1 MTRPVQ
7 AASPPQARRDEPI
20 SPRPERVRGRMERCT
35 RFPYFFRMRHALAR
49 TDPFAELF
57 TSPESVSVYK
67 SGPASLAFLAVAA
80 LARGQSAV
88 VVTPGVNELTRI
100 ASLLDLLAPAAPG
113 SLWGAAYMALPSYAP
128 GRPAPAF
135 WARRMAFLAFAAM
148 GTKPRVLLLSADNLL
163 PKWPPRRALD
173 GNVLTVAVG
182 EELPRDLIAEQ
193 AVLWGYKRTP
203 MVTNPGEFSLRG
215 DILDIFPPGYESPLR
230 LEFFGDLV
238 ETARRFDPASQRS
251 LADLTEATLVPA
263 APAVLSDTFMD
274 EAKVLWEA
282 IAGTGEL
289 HRAAKQHLETALTNR
304 DGAIWPGLY
313 YERPVELADWF
324 PKNAVWIV
332 SDPTKVKERLEE
344 VEHGWR
350 KFFETETKER
360 GFPWPTNR
368 VLWPE
373 NMARKAL
380 VSGRRVLFEDLVM
393 GRGRH
398 GPDLPEKA
406 LDRFGDLFWKPG
418 SDKRPWTTLT
428 AALAEWNGQPGQTIL
443 SFHGERSRRKFL
455 QMIEPEGLAI
465 RTGYAPNVD
474 GVFALISPLRHGM
487 ELAWRNTR
495 ILAEDILHPDGGR
508 AGGGERADKEFKGLS
523 SFDEIRPGDLVVH
536 KDYGVGSFEGLTRM
550 TVDATGG
557 DYLLL
562 HFADDDKL
570 YLPADRLGML
580 QRYKGPEGLTPPL
593 DRLGGTRWKSV
604 RERAKKA
611 IERIAADLVEMYAY
625 RQVAKGYAYGPTN
638 ELYLEFEATFG
649 FEETPDQERAI
660 AEVLADMERSEPM
673 DRLVCGDVGFGKTEV
688 ALRAAFRAVL
698 DGKQVAMLCPTT
710 VLAEQHYQNFVSRLE
725 GFPVRVE
732 MLSRFVTPKRRKV
745 VLEAVARGEVDILV
759 GTHRILSSDVTIP
772 NIGLLILDEEQRFGV
787 KHKERL
793 KAFKKNIDALTL
805 TATPIP
811 RTLQLSLS
819 GVRGLSVIETPPAER
834 KAVETALVER
844 DADFLRTVLRREL
857 DRQGQVFWVHN
868 RVQGLED
875 VARYV
880 RELVPDAK
888 VAMAHG
894 QMSETALEEAMHG
907 FWHGETDI
915 LVCTSIIESG
925 LDFPRA
931 NTLVVDNAHMFGLG
945 QLYQL
950 RGRVGRSPR
959 QAYAYFVVPN
969 LEKTPELARKRLRV
983 ILDMDYLGAGF
994 QVAMED
1000 LRLRGAGNIL
1010 GEAQSGHIARIGLDM
1025 FLEMLADEVRRLKGE
1040 PVTEHVEPELVLG
1053 VAARIPERY
1062 VPEAADRLRLYKA
1075 LSTARTETGLAE
1087 LMAEMRDRFG
1097 PPPPEVDNFRAALA
1111 LKQVLAR
1118 LGANKAEIAPSRL
1131 TVSFEAEGA
1140 TVPPERLIAFAAE
1153 RGDGVRLLPPGK
1165 LALPL
1170 DAGRPL
1176 PEAVEVWTREL
1187 AALGGEEAHV

>member
-1 MTRPVQ
+1 LSR
-7 AASPPQARRDEPI
+7 
-20 SPRPERVRGRMERCT
+20 
-35 RFPYFFRMRHALAR
+35 
-49 TDPFAELF
+49 
-57 TSPESVSVYK
+57 TSPITELLDSLDSVSVYK
-67 SGPASLAFLAVAA
+67 SGLATLAFLAVSA

-88 VVTPGVNELTRI
+88 VVAPGVNELSRLS
-100 ASLLDLLAPAAPG
+100 ALLELLAPASPG
-113 SLWGAAYMALPSYAP
+113 SLWGSSFMALPSYAP
-128 GRPAPAF
+128 GRATHAF
-135 WARRMAFLAFAAM
+135 WARRLAFLAFAAM
-148 GTKPRVLLLSADNLL
+148 GQRPRILLLTADNLL
-163 PKWPPRRALD
+163 PKWPPPRALD
-173 GNVLTVAVG
+173 GNILNIAVG

-193 AVLWGYKRTP
+193 AVLWGYKRAP
-203 MVTNPGEFSLRG
+203 MVTNPGEFAARG
-215 DILDIFPPGYESPLR
+215 DILDIFPPGYDSPLR

-238 ETARRFDPASQRS
+238 EAARRFDPATQRS
-251 LADLTEATLVPA
+251 LAELTEATLLPA
-263 APAVLSDTFMD
+263 APAVLSETFMD
-274 EAKVLWEA
+274 EARALWQS

-289 HRAAKQHLETALTNR
+289 NRAAKQHLEASLTAR
-304 DGAIWPGLY
+304 DAAIWPGLY
-313 YERPVELADWF
+313 YERPVELSAWF
-324 PKNAVWIV
+324 PEGAAWIV
-332 SDPTKVKERLEE
+332 CDPTRVKERLEE

-350 KFFETETKER
+350 KFFEAETKER
-360 GFPWPTNR
+360 GFPWPASR

-380 VSGRRVLFEDLVM
+380 VSGRRILFEDLVM

-398 GPDLPEKA
+398 GPDLPEKS
-406 LDRFGDLFWKPG
+406 LERFGDLFWKPG

-428 AALAEWNGQPGQTIL
+428 AALAEWSRQPGQTIL
-443 SFHGERSRRKFL
+443 SFHGERSRRKFIK
-455 QMIEPEGLAI
+455 MIEPEGLAI
-465 RTGYAPNVD
+465 RTSYTPGAEGIYALV
-474 GVFALISPLRHGM
+474 SSLRHGM
-487 ELAWRNTR
+487 DLPWRDTR
-495 ILAEDILHPDGGR
+495 ILPEDILHPDGGHADR
-508 AGGGERADKEFKGLS
+508 REREQKDFKGLS
-523 SFDEIRPGDLVVH
+523 SFDEIRQGDLVVH
-536 KDYGVGSFEGLTRM
+536 RDYGVCAFSGLARM

-562 HFADDDKL
+562 VFADEDKL
-570 YLPADRLGML
+570 YLPADRLGLL
-580 QRYKGPEGLTPPL
+580 QRYKGPEGITPPL
-593 DRLGGTRWKSV
+593 DRLGGSRWKSV

-660 AEVLADMERSEPM
+660 AEVLTDMERPEPM

-732 MLSRFVTPKRRKV
+732 MLSRFVSPKRRKV
-745 VLEAVARGEVDILV
+745 VLEAVSRGEVDILI
-759 GTHRILSSDVTIP
+759 GTHRILSADVSIP

-819 GVRGLSVIETPPAER
+819 GVRGLSVIETPPPER

-844 DADFLRTVLRREL
+844 DQDFLRQVLAREL

-868 RVQGLED
+868 RVQGLEE
-875 VARYV
+875 VARFV
-880 RELVPDAK
+880 RELAPGAK

-959 QAYAYFVVPN
+959 QAYAYFVVPH

-1040 PVTEHVEPELVLG
+1040 PVKEHVEPELVLG
-1053 VAARIPERY
+1053 LAARIPERY
-1062 VPEAADRLRLYKA
+1062 VPEASDRLRLYKA
-1075 LSTARTETGLAE
+1075 LSTARTEEGLGE

-1097 PPPPEVDNFRAALA
+1097 PPPVEVENFRAALA

-1118 LGANKAEIAPSRL
+1118 LGADKAEIAPSRL
-1131 TVSFEAEGA
+1131 VVSFETGGA
-1140 TVPPERLIAFAAE
+1140 SVSPERLVAFVTE
-1153 RGDGVRLLPPGK
+1153 RGDGARLLPPGR

-1170 DAGRPL
+1170 DQTAP
-1176 PEAVEVWTREL
+1176 PAVAVEAWAREL
-1187 AALGGEEAHV
+1187 AALGEEEGA

>member
-1 MTRPVQ
+1 MSRIP
-7 AASPPQARRDEPI
+7 SPLSDL
-20 SPRPERVRGRMERCT
+20 
-35 RFPYFFRMRHALAR
+35 LAG
-49 TDPFAELF
+49 TDSA
-57 TSPESVSVYK
+57 SVYK
-67 SGPASLAFLAVAA
+67 SGPATLAFLAAEA

-88 VVTPGVNELTRI
+88 VVAPGIHELSRI
-100 ASLLDLLAPAAPG
+100 AALLELLAPPSPGTLWAAPY
-113 SLWGAAYMALPSYAP
+113 ATLPSYAP
-128 GRPAPAF
+128 GRPSGAF

-148 GTKPRVLLLSADNLL
+148 GRGPRVLLVTADNLL
-163 PKWPPRRALD
+163 PKWPPLRALE
-173 GNVLTVAVG
+173 GNILNVAAG

-193 AVLWGYKRTP
+193 VVLWGYKRSP
-203 MVTNPGEFSLRG
+203 MVTNPGEFALRG
-215 DILDIFPPGYESPLR
+215 DILDIFPPGYDSPLR
-230 LEFFGDLV
+230 LEFFGDTV
-238 ETARRFDPASQRS
+238 EAMRRFDAGTQRS
-251 LADLTEATLVPA
+251 LAELTEAALLPA

-274 EAKVLWEA
+274 EARTLWES

-289 HRAAKQHLETALTNR
+289 HRAAKQHLETCLEAR
-304 DGAIWPGLY
+304 DGGIWPGLF
-313 YERPVELADWF
+313 YEKPVELSAWF
-324 PKNAVWIV
+324 PEDAAYIV

-344 VEHGWR
+344 TEHAWR
-350 KFFETETKER
+350 RFFEAETKER
-360 GFPWPTNR
+360 GHPWPTSR

-373 NMARKAL
+373 NMARKSL
-380 VSGRRVLFEDLVM
+380 VAGRRILFEDLVM

-406 LDRFGDLFWKPG
+406 VERFGDIFWKPG
-418 SDKRPWTTLT
+418 SDKRPWTTLV
-428 AALAEWNGQPGQTIL
+428 AALKDWNGQGQTIL
-443 SFHGERSRRKFL
+443 SFHGERSRKKFL
-455 QMIEPEGLAI
+455 QMIEPEGLVF
-465 RTGYAPNVD
+465 RTSYCPGET
-474 GVFALISPLRHGM
+474 GLFALLSSLRHGM
-487 ELAWRNTR
+487 ELSWRDTR
-495 ILAEDILHPDGGR
+495 ILAEDILHPESSK
-508 AGGGERADKEFKGLS
+508 AGGERGRDKDFKGLA
-523 SFDEIRPGDLVVH
+523 SFDDIRPGDLVVH
-536 KDYGVGSFEGLTRM
+536 RDYGVATFEGLTRM

-562 HFADDDKL
+562 VFADEDKL
-570 YLPADRLGML
+570 YLPADRLGLM
-580 QRYKGPEGLTPPL
+580 QRYKGPEGISPPL
-593 DRLGGTRWKSV
+593 DRLGGARWKSI

-660 AEVLADMERSEPM
+660 AEVLADMERPEPM

-710 VLAEQHYQNFVSRLE
+710 VLAEQHYQNFAARLE

-732 MLSRFVTPKRRKV
+732 MLSRFVSPKRRKV
-745 VLEAVARGEVDILV
+745 VLESVARGQVDILI
-759 GTHRILSSDVTIP
+759 GTHRILSSDVAIP

-819 GVRGLSVIETPPAER
+819 GVRGLSVIETPPVDR
-834 KAVETALVER
+834 KTVDTALIER
-844 DADFLRTVLRREL
+844 DEGLLREVIKREL
-857 DRQGQVFWVHN
+857 ERQGQVFWVHN

-875 VARYV
+875 VTAYV
-880 RELVPDAK
+880 KTLAPGAK

-931 NTLVVDNAHMFGLG
+931 NTLIVDNAHMFGLG

-959 QAYAYFVVPN
+959 QAFAYFVVPSI
-969 LEKTPELARKRLRV
+969 EKVPELARKRLRV

-1025 FLEMLADEVRRLKGE
+1025 FLEMLSEEVRRLKGE
-1040 PVTEHVEPELVLG
+1040 PIKERTEPELTLG
-1053 VAARIPERY
+1053 LAARIPERY
-1062 VPEAADRLRLYKA
+1062 VPEASDRLRLYKA
-1075 LSTARTETGLAE
+1075 LSTARTEQGLAE
-1087 LMAEMRDRFG
+1087 LAAEIRDRFG
-1097 PPPPEVDNFRAALA
+1097 PPPPEVDNFLA
-1111 LKQVLAR
+1111 VLGLKQVLAR
-1118 LGANKAEIAPSRL
+1118 LGVVKAEITPAKL
-1131 TVSFEAEGA
+1131 TVSFEGDGVAVA
-1140 TVPPERLIAFAAE
+1140 TERLVAFVGE
-1153 RGDGVRLLPPGK
+1153 RDGVRLLPPGK
-1165 LALPL
+1165 IVMPMDQGL
-1170 DAGRPL
+1170 PL
-1176 PEAVEVWTREL
+1176 PEALAAWAREL
-1187 AALGGEEAHV
+1187 AGLGDEEAA

>member
-1 MTRPVQ
+1 M
-7 AASPPQARRDEPI
+7 S
-20 SPRPERVRGRMERCT
+20 
-35 RFPYFFRMRHALAR
+35 R
-49 TDPFAELF
+49 TNPLVTLLDA
-57 TSPESVSVYK
+57 PESISVYK
-67 SGPASLAFLAVAA
+67 SGPATLAFLAAEA
-80 LARGQSAV
+80 LGRGQSV
-88 VVTPGVNELTRI
+88 VVVAPGQNELSRI
-100 ASLLDLLAPAAPG
+100 ASLLELVAPPAKG
-113 SLWGAAYMALPSYAP
+113 SLWEATVMTLPSYAP
-128 GRPAPAF
+128 GLPSGAF
-135 WARRMAFLAFAAM
+135 WARRMAFLAHAAL
-148 GTKPRVLLLSADNLL
+148 GTGPRVLLFSADNLL
-163 PKWPPRRALD
+163 PKWPSRRALE
-173 GNVLTVAVG
+173 GNVLTLAVG
-182 EELPRDLIAEQ
+182 EELPRDLVAEQ
-193 AVLWGYKRTP
+193 AVLWGYKRAP

-215 DILDIFPPGYESPLR
+215 DILDIFPPGYDSPLR
-230 LEFFGDLV
+230 LEFFGDTV
-238 ETARRFDPASQRS
+238 EAARRFDAGSQRS
-251 LADLTEATLVPA
+251 LAELSEAVLVPA
-263 APAVLSDTFMD
+263 APAVLSDTFKD
-274 EAKVLWEA
+274 EAAALWDT

-289 HRAAKQHLETALTNR
+289 HRAAKARLEAAVEAA
-304 DGAIWPGLY
+304 DGCIWPGLFY
-313 YERPVELADWF
+313 DKPAALADWF
-324 PKNAVWIV
+324 PDDAAWVV
-332 SDPTKVKERLEE
+332 CDATRVKERLEE
-344 VEHGWR
+344 TEHAWR
-350 KFFETETKER
+350 RFFETQTREQ
-360 GFPWPTNR
+360 GFPWPSAR

-380 VSGRRVLFEDLVM
+380 VSGRRILFEDLVM

-398 GPDLPEKA
+398 GPDLAEKPLEHFA
-406 LDRFGDLFWKPG
+406 DLFWKPG

-428 AALAEWNGQPGQTIL
+428 AALKEWNGHGQTVL
-443 SFHGERSRRKFL
+443 SFHGERSRKKFL
-455 QMIEPEGLAI
+455 QMIEPEGLPF
-465 RTGYAPNVD
+465 RTSYLPGET
-474 GVFALISPLRHGM
+474 GLFALISGLRHGM
-487 ELAWRNTR
+487 ELSWRDTR
-495 ILAEDILHPDGGR
+495 VLPEDILHPESAAAGDGR
-508 AGGGERADKEFKGLS
+508 DRKKDFKGLT
-523 SFDEIRPGDLVVH
+523 SFDDIRPGDLVVH
-536 KDYGVGSFEGLTRM
+536 RDYGVASFEGLTRM

-562 HFADDDKL
+562 VFADEDKL
-570 YLPADRLGML
+570 YLPADRLGLL
-580 QRYKGPEGLTPPL
+580 QRYKGPEGVSPPL
-593 DRLGGTRWKSV
+593 DRLGGARWKSV

-649 FEETPDQERAI
+649 FEETPDQEKAI
-660 AEVLADMERSEPM
+660 GEVLADMERPEPM

-710 VLAEQHYQNFVSRLE
+710 VLAEQHYQNFSARLE

-732 MLSRFVTPKRRKV
+732 MLSRFVAPKRRKV
-745 VLEAVARGEVDILV
+745 VLEAVARGEVDILI
-759 GTHRILSSDVTIP
+759 GTHRILSADVSIP

-834 KAVETALVER
+834 KTVETALVER
-844 DADFLRTVLRREL
+844 DDAFLREVLRREL
-857 DRQGQVFWVHN
+857 DRQGQVFWVNN

-875 VARYV
+875 VAAYV
-880 RELVPDAK
+880 RSLAPGAK

-894 QMSETALEEAMHG
+894 QMSESTLEEAMHG

-931 NTLVVDNAHMFGLG
+931 NTLIVDNAHMFGLG

-959 QAYAYFVVPN
+959 QAYAYFVVPS
-969 LEKTPELARKRLRV
+969 LEKVPDLARKRLRV

-1025 FLEMLADEVRRLKGE
+1025 FLEMLAEEVGRLKGE
-1040 PVTEHVEPELVLG
+1040 PIRERTEPELTLG

-1062 VPEAADRLRLYKA
+1062 VPEASDRLRLYKA
-1075 LSTARTETGLAE
+1075 LSTARTEETLAE
-1087 LMAEMRDRFG
+1087 LVAEMRDRFG
-1097 PPPPEVDNFRAALA
+1097 PTPPEVENFRAVLS
-1111 LKQVLAR
+1111 LKQVLSR
-1118 LGANKAEIAPSRL
+1118 LGAHKAEIAPSRL
-1131 TVSFEAEGA
+1131 VVSFEAEEA
-1140 TVPPERLIAFAAE
+1140 AVPPERLVEFAAT
-1153 RGDGVRLLPPGK
+1153 RGDGVRLLPPGR

-1170 DAGRPL
+1170 DTAVAL
-1176 PEAVEVWTREL
+1176 PEALAVWTGEL
-1187 AALGGEEAHV
+1187 AALGGEESPS

>member
-1 MTRPVQ
+1 MSRTASPLSELL
-7 AASPPQARRDEPI
+7 AASDSA
-20 SPRPERVRGRMERCT
+20 
-35 RFPYFFRMRHALAR
+35 
-49 TDPFAELF
+49 
-57 TSPESVSVYK
+57 SVYK
-67 SGPASLAFLAVAA
+67 SGPATLAYLAAQA

-88 VVTPGVNELTRI
+88 VVAPGVHELSRI
-100 ASLLDLLAPAAPG
+100 AALLDMLAPPSPG
-113 SLWGAAYMALPSYAP
+113 TLWGASYAMLPSYAP
-128 GRPAPAF
+128 GRPSGAF

-148 GTKPRVLLLSADNLL
+148 GKGPRVLLVTADNLL
-163 PKWPPRRALD
+163 PKWPPPRALE
-173 GNVLTVAVG
+173 GNILNVAVG

-193 AVLWGYKRTP
+193 AVLWGYKRSP
-203 MVTNPGEFSLRG
+203 MVANPGEFALRG

-230 LEFFGDLV
+230 LEFFGDVLEAV
-238 ETARRFDPASQRS
+238 RRFDAGTQRS
-251 LADLTEATLVPA
+251 LAELAEASLIPA
-263 APAVLSDTFMD
+263 APAVLSETFMD
-274 EAKVLWEA
+274 EARTLWET

-289 HRAAKQHLETALTNR
+289 HRAAKQRLENALQVR
-304 DGAIWPGLY
+304 DGGIWPGLF
-313 YERPVELADWF
+313 YEKPVELSAWF
-324 PKNAVWIV
+324 PEGAAYLVC
-332 SDPTKVKERLEE
+332 DPTKVKERLEE
-344 VEHGWR
+344 AEHAWR
-350 KFFETETKER
+350 RFFEAETKEL
-360 GFPWPTNR
+360 GHPWPNSR
-368 VLWPE
+368 ILWPE
-373 NMARKAL
+373 NMARKSL
-380 VSGRRVLFEDLVM
+380 VAGRRILFEDLVM

-406 LDRFGDLFWKPG
+406 LERFGDLFWKPG
-418 SDKRPWTTLT
+418 SDKRPWTTLV
-428 AALAEWNGQPGQTIL
+428 AALKEWNGHGQTIL
-443 SFHGERSRRKFL
+443 SFHGERSRKKFL
-455 QMIEPEGLAI
+455 QMIEPEGLVF
-465 RTGYAPNVD
+465 RTGYSPD
-474 GVFALISPLRHGM
+474 ETGLFALLSPLRHGM
-487 ELAWRNTR
+487 ELAWRDTR
-495 ILAEDILHPDGGR
+495 ILAEDILHPESAKGGS
-508 AGGGERADKEFKGLS
+508 ERADKDFKGLA
-523 SFDEIRPGDLVVH
+523 SFDDIRPGDLVVH
-536 KDYGVGSFEGLTRM
+536 RDYGVATFEGLTRM

-562 HFADDDKL
+562 VFADEDKL
-570 YLPADRLGML
+570 YLPADRLGLL
-580 QRYKGPEGLTPPL
+580 QRYKGPEGISPPL
-593 DRLGGTRWKSV
+593 DRLGGARWKSV

-611 IERIAADLVEMYAY
+611 VERIAADLVEMYAY

-660 AEVLADMERSEPM
+660 GEVLADMERPEPM

-710 VLAEQHYQNFVSRLE
+710 VLAEQHYQNFAARLE

-732 MLSRFVTPKRRKV
+732 MLSRFVSPKRRKV
-745 VLEAVARGEVDILV
+745 VLEAVSRGEVDILV
-759 GTHRILSSDVTIP
+759 GTHRILSSDVAIP

-819 GVRGLSVIETPPAER
+819 GVRGLSVIETPPPDR
-834 KAVETALVER
+834 KTVETALVER
-844 DADFLRTVLRREL
+844 DEGFLREVLRREL
-857 DRQGQVFWVHN
+857 ERQGQVFWVHN

-875 VARYV
+875 VAAYV
-880 RELVPDAK
+880 KTLAPGAK

-959 QAYAYFVVPN
+959 QAYAYFVVPSI
-969 LEKTPELARKRLRV
+969 EKVPELARKRLRV

-1025 FLEMLADEVRRLKGE
+1025 FLEMLAEEVRRLKGE
-1040 PVTEHVEPELVLG
+1040 PIKERIETELTLG
-1053 VAARIPERY
+1053 IAARIPERY
-1062 VPEAADRLRLYKA
+1062 VPEASDRLRLYKA
-1075 LSTARTETGLAE
+1075 LSTAKTEERLAE
-1087 LMAEMRDRFG
+1087 IAAEMRDRFG
-1097 PPPPEVDNFRAALA
+1097 PPPAEVDNFRAVLA
-1111 LKQVLAR
+1111 FKQVLGR
-1118 LGANKAEIAPSRL
+1118 LGATKAEIAPTRL
-1131 TVSFEAEGA
+1131 TVAFEAEGA
-1140 TVPPERLIAFAAE
+1140 SVSTERLVAFVAAHPA
-1153 RGDGVRLLPPGK
+1153 VRLLPPGK
-1165 LALPL
+1165 IVLPL
-1170 DAGRPL
+1170 DAALPL
-1176 PEAVEVWTREL
+1176 PEAIAVWSGEL
-1187 AALGGEEAHV
+1187 AGLGEGEGA

>member
-1 MTRPVQ
+1 M
-7 AASPPQARRDEPI
+7 S
-20 SPRPERVRGRMERCT
+20 
-35 RFPYFFRMRHALAR
+35 R
-49 TDPFAELF
+49 TPDLPELF
-57 TSPESVSVYK
+57 DGSESTSVYK
-67 SGPASLAFLAVAA
+67 SGPATLAFLAAEA
-80 LARGQSAV
+80 LSRGQSAV
-88 VVTPGVNELTRI
+88 VVTPGIHELTKI
-100 ASLLDLLAPAAPG
+100 ASLLDLVAKAPG
-113 SLWGAAYMALPSYAP
+113 RQLWGASYMTLPSYAP
-128 GRPAPAF
+128 GLPSGAF

-148 GTKPRVLLLSADNLL
+148 GTGPRILLFSADNLL
-163 PKWPPRRALD
+163 PKWPPKRALD

-193 AVLWGYKRTP
+193 AVLWGYKRMP
-203 MVTNPGEFSLRG
+203 MVTSPGEFTLRG
-215 DILDIFPPGYESPLR
+215 DILDIFPPGYETPVR
-230 LEFFGDLV
+230 LEFFGDTV
-238 ETARRFDPASQRS
+238 ETARRFDAGSQRS
-251 LADLTEATLVPA
+251 LAELAEVVLLPAT
-263 APAVLSDTFMD
+263 PAVLSETFKQ
-274 EAKVLWEA
+274 EAAALWET

-289 HRAAKQHLETALTNR
+289 HRAAKARLEAAVTAG
-304 DGAIWPGLY
+304 DGGMFPGLF
-313 YERPVELADWF
+313 YERPVELAAWF
-324 PKNAVWIV
+324 PDDAVWIV
-332 SDPTKVKERLEE
+332 DDPTRVKERLEE
-344 VEHGWR
+344 TEHAWR
-350 KFFETETKER
+350 RFFESQTKEQ
-360 GFPWPTNR
+360 GYPWPASR

-380 VSGRRVLFEDLVM
+380 VSGRRILFEDLVM

-398 GPDLPEKA
+398 GPDMPEKA
-406 LDRFGDLFWKPG
+406 LERFGDLFWKPG

-428 AALAEWNGQPGQTIL
+428 AALKEWSGHGQTIL
-443 SFHGERSRRKFL
+443 SFHGERSRKKFL
-455 QMIEPEGLAI
+455 QMIEPEGLVF
-465 RTGYAPNVD
+465 RTGYSPVET
-474 GVFALISPLRHGM
+474 GLFALISDLRHGM
-487 ELAWRNTR
+487 ELSWRDTR
-495 ILAEDILHPDGGR
+495 VLPEDILHPEA
-508 AGGGERADKEFKGLS
+508 AGAGAKRERDKDFKGLA
-523 SFDEIRPGDLVVH
+523 SFDDIRPGDLVVH
-536 KDYGVGSFEGLTRM
+536 RDYGVASFEGLTRM

-562 HFADDDKL
+562 VFADEDKL
-570 YLPADRLGML
+570 YLPADRLGLL
-580 QRYKGPEGLTPPL
+580 QRYKGPEGATPPL
-593 DRLGGTRWKSV
+593 DRLGGARWKSV

-649 FEETPDQERAI
+649 FEETPDQEKAI
-660 AEVLADMERSEPM
+660 AEVLADMERPAPM

-710 VLAEQHYQNFVSRLE
+710 VLAEQHYQNFMARLE

-732 MLSRFVTPKRRKV
+732 MLSRFVSPKRRKV

-834 KAVETALVER
+834 KSVETALVER
-844 DADFLRTVLRREL
+844 DADFLREVLRREL
-857 DRQGQVFWVHN
+857 ERQGQVFWVHN
-868 RVQGLED
+868 RVQGLEE
-875 VARYV
+875 VAAYV
-880 RELVPDAK
+880 RTLAPEAR

-894 QMSETALEEAMHG
+894 QMSESALEQAMHG

-959 QAYAYFVVPN
+959 QAYAYFVVPS
-969 LEKTPELARKRLRV
+969 LDKVPELAKKRLRV

-1025 FLEMLADEVRRLKGE
+1025 FLEMLAEEVGRIKGE
-1040 PVTEHVEPELVLG
+1040 PVREHIETELTLG
-1053 VAARIPERY
+1053 VAAHIPERY
-1062 VPEAADRLRLYKA
+1062 VPEASDRLRLYKA
-1075 LSTARTETGLAE
+1075 LSTARTEQGLAE

-1097 PPPPEVDNFRAALA
+1097 PPPAEVENFRAVLA
-1111 LKQVLAR
+1111 LKQVLSR
-1118 LGANKAEIAPSRL
+1118 LGASKAEIAPAKL
-1131 TVSFEAEGA
+1131 VVSFEAEGA
-1140 TVPPERLIAFAAE
+1140 AVAPERLVAFAAT
-1153 RGDGVRLLPPGK
+1153 RGDGVRLLPPGR
-1165 LALPL
+1165 LSLPL
-1170 DAGRPL
+1170 DAAKAL
-1176 PEAVEVWTREL
+1176 PEAIAAWAAEL
-1187 AALGGEEAHV
+1187 AALGGETVAA

>member
-1 MTRPVQ
+1 LSRTASPLAELL
-7 AASPPQARRDEPI
+7 AASDSA
-20 SPRPERVRGRMERCT
+20 
-35 RFPYFFRMRHALAR
+35 
-49 TDPFAELF
+49 
-57 TSPESVSVYK
+57 SVYK
-67 SGPASLAFLAVAA
+67 SGPATLAYLAAQA

-88 VVTPGVNELTRI
+88 VVAPGVHELSRI
-100 ASLLDLLAPAAPG
+100 AALLDMLAPPSPG
-113 SLWGAAYMALPSYAP
+113 TLWGASYAMLPSYAP
-128 GRPAPAF
+128 GRPSGAF

-148 GTKPRVLLLSADNLL
+148 GKGPRVLLVTADNLL
-163 PKWPPRRALD
+163 PKWPPPRALE
-173 GNVLTVAVG
+173 GNILNVAVG

-193 AVLWGYKRTP
+193 AVLWGYKRSP
-203 MVTNPGEFSLRG
+203 MVANPGEFALRG

-230 LEFFGDLV
+230 LEFFGDVLEAV
-238 ETARRFDPASQRS
+238 RRFDAGTQRS
-251 LADLTEATLVPA
+251 LAELAEASLIPA
-263 APAVLSDTFMD
+263 APAVLSETFMD
-274 EAKVLWEA
+274 EARTLWET

-289 HRAAKQHLETALTNR
+289 HRAAKQRLENALQVR
-304 DGAIWPGLY
+304 DGGIWPGLF
-313 YERPVELADWF
+313 YEKPVELSAWF
-324 PKNAVWIV
+324 PQGAAYLVC
-332 SDPTKVKERLEE
+332 DPTKVKERLEE
-344 VEHGWR
+344 AEHAWR
-350 KFFETETKER
+350 RFFEAETKEL
-360 GFPWPTNR
+360 GHPWPNAR

-373 NMARKAL
+373 NMARKSL
-380 VSGRRVLFEDLVM
+380 VAGRRILFEDLVM

-406 LDRFGDLFWKPG
+406 LERFGDLFWKPG
-418 SDKRPWTTLT
+418 SDKRPWTTLV
-428 AALAEWNGQPGQTIL
+428 AALKEWNGHGQTIL
-443 SFHGERSRRKFL
+443 SFHGERSRKKFL
-455 QMIEPEGLAI
+455 QMIEPEGLVF
-465 RTGYAPNVD
+465 RTGYSPD
-474 GVFALISPLRHGM
+474 ETGLFALLSPLRHGM
-487 ELAWRNTR
+487 ELAWRDTR
-495 ILAEDILHPDGGR
+495 ILAEDILHPESAKGGS
-508 AGGGERADKEFKGLS
+508 ERADKDFKGLA
-523 SFDEIRPGDLVVH
+523 SFDDIRPGDLVVH
-536 KDYGVGSFEGLTRM
+536 RDYGVATFEGLTRM

-562 HFADDDKL
+562 VFADEDKL
-570 YLPADRLGML
+570 YLPADRLGLL
-580 QRYKGPEGLTPPL
+580 QRYKGPEGISPPL
-593 DRLGGTRWKSV
+593 DRLGGARWKSV

-611 IERIAADLVEMYAY
+611 VERIAADLVEMYAY

-660 AEVLADMERSEPM
+660 GEVLADMERPEPM

-710 VLAEQHYQNFVSRLE
+710 VLAEQHYQNFAARLE

-732 MLSRFVTPKRRKV
+732 MLSRFVSPKRRKV
-745 VLEAVARGEVDILV
+745 VLEAVSRGEVDILV
-759 GTHRILSSDVTIP
+759 GTHRILSSDVAIP

-819 GVRGLSVIETPPAER
+819 GVRGLSVIETPPPDR
-834 KAVETALVER
+834 KTVETALVER
-844 DADFLRTVLRREL
+844 DEGFLREVLRREL
-857 DRQGQVFWVHN
+857 ERQGQVFWVHN

-875 VARYV
+875 VAAYV
-880 RELVPDAK
+880 KTLAPGAK

-931 NTLVVDNAHMFGLG
+931 NTLIVDNAHMFGLG

-959 QAYAYFVVPN
+959 QAYAYFVVPSI
-969 LEKTPELARKRLRV
+969 EKVPELARKRLRV

-1025 FLEMLADEVRRLKGE
+1025 FLEMLAEEVRRLKGE
-1040 PVTEHVEPELVLG
+1040 PIKERIETELTLG
-1053 VAARIPERY
+1053 IAARIPERY
-1062 VPEAADRLRLYKA
+1062 VPEASDRLRLYKA
-1075 LSTARTETGLAE
+1075 LSTAKTEERLAE
-1087 LMAEMRDRFG
+1087 IAAEMRDRFG
-1097 PPPPEVDNFRAALA
+1097 PPPAEVDNFRAVLA
-1111 LKQVLAR
+1111 FKQVLGR
-1118 LGANKAEIAPSRL
+1118 LGATKAEIAPTRL
-1131 TVSFEAEGA
+1131 TVAFEAEGA
-1140 TVPPERLIAFAAE
+1140 SVSTERLVAFVAAHPA
-1153 RGDGVRLLPPGK
+1153 VRLLPPGK
-1165 LALPL
+1165 IVLPL
-1170 DAGRPL
+1170 DAALPL
-1176 PEAVEVWTREL
+1176 PEAIAVWAGEL
-1187 AALGGEEAHV
+1187 AGLGEGEGA

>member
-1 MTRPVQ
+1 MSRTASPLAELL
-7 AASPPQARRDEPI
+7 AASDSA
-20 SPRPERVRGRMERCT
+20 
-35 RFPYFFRMRHALAR
+35 
-49 TDPFAELF
+49 
-57 TSPESVSVYK
+57 SVYK
-67 SGPASLAFLAVAA
+67 SGPATLAYLAAQA

-88 VVTPGVNELTRI
+88 VVAPGVHELSRI
-100 ASLLDLLAPAAPG
+100 AALLDMLAPPSPG
-113 SLWGAAYMALPSYAP
+113 TLWGASYAMLPSYAP
-128 GRPAPAF
+128 GRPSGAF

-148 GTKPRVLLLSADNLL
+148 GKGPRVLLVTADNLL
-163 PKWPPRRALD
+163 PKWPPPRALE
-173 GNVLTVAVG
+173 GNILNVAVG

-193 AVLWGYKRTP
+193 AVLWGYKRSP
-203 MVTNPGEFSLRG
+203 MVANPGEFALRG

-230 LEFFGDLV
+230 LEFFGDVLEAV
-238 ETARRFDPASQRS
+238 RRFDAGTQRS
-251 LADLTEATLVPA
+251 LAELAEASLIPA
-263 APAVLSDTFMD
+263 APAVLSETFMD
-274 EAKVLWEA
+274 EARTLWET

-289 HRAAKQHLETALTNR
+289 HRAAKQRLENALQVR
-304 DGAIWPGLY
+304 DGGIWPGLF
-313 YERPVELADWF
+313 YEKPVELSAWF
-324 PKNAVWIV
+324 PEGAAYLVC
-332 SDPTKVKERLEE
+332 DPTKVKERLEE
-344 VEHGWR
+344 AEHAWR
-350 KFFETETKER
+350 RFFEAETKEL
-360 GFPWPTNR
+360 GHPWPNSR
-368 VLWPE
+368 ILWPE
-373 NMARKAL
+373 NMARKSL
-380 VSGRRVLFEDLVM
+380 VAGRRILFEDLVM

-406 LDRFGDLFWKPG
+406 LERFGDLFWKPG
-418 SDKRPWTTLT
+418 SDKRPWTTLV
-428 AALAEWNGQPGQTIL
+428 AALKEWNGHGQTIL
-443 SFHGERSRRKFL
+443 SFHGERSRKKFL
-455 QMIEPEGLAI
+455 QMIEPEGLVF
-465 RTGYAPNVD
+465 RTGYSPEET
-474 GVFALISPLRHGM
+474 GLFALLSPLRHGM
-487 ELAWRNTR
+487 ELAWRDTR
-495 ILAEDILHPDGGR
+495 ILAEDILHPESAKGGS
-508 AGGGERADKEFKGLS
+508 ERADKDFKGLA
-523 SFDEIRPGDLVVH
+523 SFDDIRPGDLVVH
-536 KDYGVGSFEGLTRM
+536 RDYGVATFEGLTRM

-562 HFADDDKL
+562 VFADEDKL
-570 YLPADRLGML
+570 YLPADRLGLL
-580 QRYKGPEGLTPPL
+580 QRYKGPEGISPPL
-593 DRLGGTRWKSV
+593 DRLGGARWKSV

-611 IERIAADLVEMYAY
+611 VERIAADLVEMYAY

-660 AEVLADMERSEPM
+660 GEVLADMERPEPM

-710 VLAEQHYQNFVSRLE
+710 VLAEQHYQNFAARLE

-732 MLSRFVTPKRRKV
+732 MLSRFVSPKRRKV
-745 VLEAVARGEVDILV
+745 VLEAVSRGEVDILV
-759 GTHRILSSDVTIP
+759 GTHRILSSDVAIP

-819 GVRGLSVIETPPAER
+819 GVRGLSVIETPPPDR
-834 KAVETALVER
+834 KTVETALVER
-844 DADFLRTVLRREL
+844 DEGFLREVLRREL
-857 DRQGQVFWVHN
+857 ERQGQVFWVHN

-875 VARYV
+875 VAAYV
-880 RELVPDAK
+880 KTLAPGAK

-931 NTLVVDNAHMFGLG
+931 NTLIVDNAHMFGLG

-959 QAYAYFVVPN
+959 QAYAYFVVPSI
-969 LEKTPELARKRLRV
+969 EKVPELARKRLRV

-1025 FLEMLADEVRRLKGE
+1025 FLEMLAEEVRRLKGE
-1040 PVTEHVEPELVLG
+1040 PIKERIETELTLG
-1053 VAARIPERY
+1053 IAARIPERY
-1062 VPEAADRLRLYKA
+1062 VPEASDRLRLYKA
-1075 LSTARTETGLAE
+1075 LSTAKTEERLAE
-1087 LMAEMRDRFG
+1087 IAAEMRDRFG
-1097 PPPPEVDNFRAALA
+1097 PPPAEVDNFRAVLA
-1111 LKQVLAR
+1111 FKQVLGR
-1118 LGANKAEIAPSRL
+1118 LGATKAEIAPTRL
-1131 TVSFEAEGA
+1131 TVAFEAEGA
-1140 TVPPERLIAFAAE
+1140 SVSTERLVAFVAAHPA
-1153 RGDGVRLLPPGK
+1153 VRLLPPGK
-1165 LALPL
+1165 IVLPL
-1170 DAGRPL
+1170 DAALPL
-1176 PEAVEVWTREL
+1176 PEAIAVWAGEL
-1187 AALGGEEAHV
+1187 AGLGEGEGA

>member
-1 MTRPVQ
+1 LSRTASPLAELL
-7 AASPPQARRDEPI
+7 AASDSA
-20 SPRPERVRGRMERCT
+20 
-35 RFPYFFRMRHALAR
+35 
-49 TDPFAELF
+49 
-57 TSPESVSVYK
+57 SVYK
-67 SGPASLAFLAVAA
+67 SGPATLAYLAAQA

-88 VVTPGVNELTRI
+88 VVAPGVHELSRI
-100 ASLLDLLAPAAPG
+100 AALLDMLAPPSPG
-113 SLWGAAYMALPSYAP
+113 TLWGASYAMLPSYAP
-128 GRPAPAF
+128 GRPSGAF

-148 GTKPRVLLLSADNLL
+148 GKGPRVLLVTADNLL
-163 PKWPPRRALD
+163 PKWPPPRALE
-173 GNVLTVAVG
+173 GNILNVAVG

-193 AVLWGYKRTP
+193 AVLWGYKRSP
-203 MVTNPGEFSLRG
+203 MVANPGEFALRG

-230 LEFFGDLV
+230 LEFFGDVLEAV
-238 ETARRFDPASQRS
+238 RRFDAGTQRS
-251 LADLTEATLVPA
+251 LAELAEASLVPA
-263 APAVLSDTFMD
+263 APAVLSETFMD
-274 EAKVLWEA
+274 EARTLWET

-289 HRAAKQHLETALTNR
+289 HRAAKQRLENALQVR
-304 DGAIWPGLY
+304 EGGIWPGLF
-313 YERPVELADWF
+313 YEKPVELSAWF
-324 PKNAVWIV
+324 PQGAAYLVC
-332 SDPTKVKERLEE
+332 DPTKVKERLEE
-344 VEHGWR
+344 AEHAWR
-350 KFFETETKER
+350 RFFEAETKEL
-360 GFPWPTNR
+360 GHPWPNSR
-368 VLWPE
+368 ILWPE
-373 NMARKAL
+373 NMARKSL
-380 VSGRRVLFEDLVM
+380 VAGRRILFEDLVM

-406 LDRFGDLFWKPG
+406 LERFGDLFWKPG
-418 SDKRPWTTLT
+418 SDKRPWTTLV
-428 AALAEWNGQPGQTIL
+428 AALKEWNGHGQTIL
-443 SFHGERSRRKFL
+443 SFHGERSRKKFL
-455 QMIEPEGLAI
+455 QMIEPEGLVF
-465 RTGYAPNVD
+465 RTGYNPD
-474 GVFALISPLRHGM
+474 ETGLFALLSPLRHGM
-487 ELAWRNTR
+487 ELAWRDTR
-495 ILAEDILHPDGGR
+495 ILAEDILHPESAKGGS
-508 AGGGERADKEFKGLS
+508 ERADKDFKGLA
-523 SFDEIRPGDLVVH
+523 SFDDIRPGDLVVH
-536 KDYGVGSFEGLTRM
+536 RDYGVATFEGLTRM

-562 HFADDDKL
+562 VFADEDKL
-570 YLPADRLGML
+570 YLPADRLGLL
-580 QRYKGPEGLTPPL
+580 QRYKGPEGLSPPL
-593 DRLGGTRWKSV
+593 DRLGGARWKSV

-611 IERIAADLVEMYAY
+611 VERIAADLVEMYAY

-660 AEVLADMERSEPM
+660 GEVLADMERPEPM

-710 VLAEQHYQNFVSRLE
+710 VLAEQHYQNFAARLE

-732 MLSRFVTPKRRKV
+732 MLSRFVSPKRRKV
-745 VLEAVARGEVDILV
+745 VLEAVSRGEVDILV
-759 GTHRILSSDVTIP
+759 GTHRILSSDVAIP

-819 GVRGLSVIETPPAER
+819 GVRGLSVIETPPPDR
-834 KAVETALVER
+834 KTVETALVER
-844 DADFLRTVLRREL
+844 DEGFLREVLRREL
-857 DRQGQVFWVHN
+857 ERQGQVFWVHN

-875 VARYV
+875 VTAYV
-880 RELVPDAK
+880 KTLAPGAK

-931 NTLVVDNAHMFGLG
+931 NTLIVDNAHMFGLG

-959 QAYAYFVVPN
+959 QAYAYFVVPSI
-969 LEKTPELARKRLRV
+969 EKVPELARKRLRV

-1025 FLEMLADEVRRLKGE
+1025 FLEMLAEEVRRLKGE
-1040 PVTEHVEPELVLG
+1040 PVKERIETELTLG
-1053 VAARIPERY
+1053 IAARIPERY
-1062 VPEAADRLRLYKA
+1062 VPEASDRLRLYKA
-1075 LSTARTETGLAE
+1075 LSTAKTEDRLAE
-1087 LMAEMRDRFG
+1087 IAAEMRDRFG
-1097 PPPPEVDNFRAALA
+1097 PPPAEVDNFRAVLA
-1111 LKQVLAR
+1111 FKQVLGR
-1118 LGANKAEIAPSRL
+1118 LGATKAEIASTRL
-1131 TVSFEAEGA
+1131 TVAFEAEGA
-1140 TVPPERLIAFAAE
+1140 SVSTERLVAFVAAHPV
-1153 RGDGVRLLPPGK
+1153 VRLLPPGK
-1165 LALPL
+1165 IVLPL
-1170 DAGRPL
+1170 DAALPL
-1176 PEAVEVWTREL
+1176 PEAIAAWAGEL
-1187 AALGGEEAHV
+1187 AGLNEGEGA

>member
-1 MTRPVQ
+1 MLFRIPGRRHIRGGGHPV
-7 AASPPQARRDEPI
+7 
-20 SPRPERVRGRMERCT
+20 
-35 RFPYFFRMRHALAR
+35 FFSKRHALSR
-49 TDPFAELF
+49 TPSLSDLLA
-57 TSPESVSVYK
+57 SPDSASVYK
-67 SGPASLAFLAVAA
+67 SGPATLAFLAAEA
-80 LARGQSAV
+80 LGRGQSAV
-88 VVTPGVNELTRI
+88 VVTPGHTELAKI
-100 ASLLDLLAPAAPG
+100 ASLLDLVAPASPG
-113 SLWGAAYMALPSYAP
+113 SLWAAPYMALPSYAP
-128 GRPAPAF
+128 GRPSGAF
-135 WARRMAFLAFAAM
+135 WARRMAFLAYAAM
-148 GTKPRVLLLSADNLL
+148 GSGPRILLFTADNLL
-163 PKWPPRRALD
+163 PKWPPPRALE
-173 GNVLTVAVG
+173 GNILTVAVG

-203 MVTNPGEFSLRG
+203 MVTGPGEFSLRG
-215 DILDIFPPGYESPLR
+215 DILDIFPPGYENPLR
-230 LEFFGDLV
+230 LEFFGDTV
-238 ETARRFDPASQRS
+238 EAVRRFDAGSQRS
-251 LADLTEATLVPA
+251 LAELTEAVFVPA
-263 APAVLSDTFMD
+263 APAVLSETFKE
-274 EAKVLWEA
+274 EAAALWEA

-289 HRAAKQHLETALTNR
+289 HRTAKSHLEAAVAAA
-304 DGAIWPGLY
+304 DGGIWPGLF
-313 YERPVELADWF
+313 YERPVELSAWF
-324 PKNAVWIV
+324 PKDAAWIV
-332 SDPTKVKERLEE
+332 CDATKVKERLEE
-344 VEHGWR
+344 VEHAWR
-350 KFFETETKER
+350 RFFEAETKER
-360 GFPWPTNR
+360 GHPWPTSR
-368 VLWPE
+368 ILWPE

-380 VSGRRVLFEDLVM
+380 VSGRRILFEDLVM

-398 GPDLPEKA
+398 GPDLPEKT
-406 LDRFGDLFWKPG
+406 LERFGDLFWKPG

-428 AALAEWNGQPGQTIL
+428 AALKEWNGHGQTIL
-443 SFHGERSRRKFL
+443 SFHGERSRKKFL
-455 QMIEPEGLAI
+455 QMIEPEGLAF
-465 RTGYAPNVD
+465 RTGYSP
-474 GVFALISPLRHGM
+474 GEPGLYALLSGLRHGM
-487 ELAWRNTR
+487 ELAWRDTR
-495 ILAEDILHPDGGR
+495 ILPEDILHPEASG
-508 AGGGERADKEFKGLS
+508 AGGEGRRDKDFKGLT
-523 SFDEIRPGDLVVH
+523 SFDDIRPGDLIVH
-536 KDYGVGSFEGLTRM
+536 RDYGVATFEGLTRM

-562 HFADDDKL
+562 VFADDDKL
-570 YLPADRLGML
+570 YLPADRLGLM
-580 QRYKGPEGLTPPL
+580 QRYKGPEGISPPL
-593 DRLGGTRWKSV
+593 DRLGGARWKSV

-649 FEETPDQERAI
+649 FEETPDQEKAI
-660 AEVLADMERSEPM
+660 AEVLADMERPEPM

-710 VLAEQHYQNFVSRLE
+710 VLAEQHYQNFAARLE

-732 MLSRFVTPKRRKV
+732 MLSRFVSPKRRKV
-745 VLEAVARGEVDILV
+745 VLESVARGEVDILI
-759 GTHRILSSDVTIP
+759 GTHRILSADVTIP

-834 KAVETALVER
+834 KTVETALVER
-844 DADFLRTVLRREL
+844 DEAFLKEVLRREL
-857 DRQGQVFWVHN
+857 ERQGQVFWVHN

-875 VARYV
+875 VAAFV
-880 RELVPDAK
+880 KTLAPEAK

-959 QAYAYFVVPN
+959 QAYAYFVVPSI
-969 LEKTPELARKRLRV
+969 EKVPELARKRLRV

-1025 FLEMLADEVRRLKGE
+1025 FLEMLAEEVGRLKGE
-1040 PVTEHVEPELVLG
+1040 PVKERTEPELTLG
-1053 VAARIPERY
+1053 IPARIPERY
-1062 VPEAADRLRLYKA
+1062 VPEASDRLRLYKA
-1075 LSTARTETGLAE
+1075 LSTARTEERLAE
-1087 LMAEMRDRFG
+1087 LMAEIRDRFG
-1097 PPPPEVDNFRAALA
+1097 PQPPEVDNFRAVLA
-1111 LKQVLAR
+1111 LKQVLSR
-1118 LGANKAEIAPSRL
+1118 LGAQKAEIAPSRL
-1131 TVSFEAEGA
+1131 VVSFEAEGA
-1140 TVPPERLIAFAAE
+1140 AVSLDRVVAFAGS
-1153 RGDGVRLLPPGK
+1153 RGQGVKLLPPGR

-1170 DAGRPL
+1170 DQTLPL
-1176 PEAVEVWTREL
+1176 PEAVAAWAREL
-1187 AALGGEEAHV
+1187 AALGEEESAS

>member
-1 MTRPVQ
+1 MSR
-7 AASPPQARRDEPI
+7 
-20 SPRPERVRGRMERCT
+20 
-35 RFPYFFRMRHALAR
+35 
-49 TDPFAELF
+49 
-57 TSPESVSVYK
+57 TSPLSDLLAGSDSASVYK
-67 SGPASLAFLAVAA
+67 SGPATLAFLAVEA
-80 LARGQSAV
+80 LSRGQSSV
-88 VVTPGVNELTRI
+88 VVVPGINELSRI

-113 SLWGAAYMALPSYAP
+113 ALWGAPYMTLPSYAP
-128 GRPAPAF
+128 GKPSGAF

-148 GTKPRVLLLSADNLL
+148 GSGPRILLVTADNFL
-163 PKWPPRRALD
+163 PKWPPPRALE
-173 GNVLTVAVG
+173 GNILTVAVG
-182 EELPRDLIAEQ
+182 EELPRDLVAEQ
-193 AVLWGYKRTP
+193 AVLWGYKRAP
-203 MVTNPGEFSLRG
+203 MVTNPGEFALRG
-215 DILDIFPPGYESPLR
+215 DILDIFPPGYDAPLR
-230 LEFFGDLV
+230 MEFFGDVV
-238 ETARRFDPASQRS
+238 ETVRRFDAASQRS
-251 LADLTEATLVPA
+251 LAELTEATLLPA
-263 APAVLSDTFMD
+263 APAVLSETFMD
-274 EAKVLWEA
+274 EARGLWDA

-289 HRAAKQHLETALTNR
+289 HRAAKQRLEHALDVR
-304 DGAIWPGLY
+304 DGAIWPGVY

-324 PKNAVWIV
+324 PEEAAWIV
-332 SDPTKVKERLEE
+332 CDPTRVKERLEE
-344 VEHGWR
+344 VDHAWR
-350 KFFETETKER
+350 KFFEAETREI
-360 GFPWPTNR
+360 GHPWPTAR

-373 NMARKAL
+373 NMARKSL
-380 VSGRRVLFEDLVM
+380 VNGRRILFEDLVM

-398 GPDLPEKA
+398 GPDLPEKP
-406 LDRFGDLFWKPG
+406 LERFGDLFWKPG
-418 SDKRPWTTLT
+418 SDKRPWTTLV
-428 AALAEWNGQPGQTIL
+428 AALKDWTGQGQTIL
-443 SFHGERSRRKFL
+443 SFHGERSRKKFL
-455 QMIEPEGLAI
+455 QMIEPEGLVF
-465 RTGYAPNVD
+465 RTGYAPAEQ
-474 GVFALISPLRHGM
+474 GLFALVSPLRHGM
-487 ELAWRNTR
+487 ELSWRDTR
-495 ILAEDILHPDGGR
+495 ILAEDILHPESSKAGAERGR
-508 AGGGERADKEFKGLS
+508 DKDFKGLT
-523 SFDEIRPGDLVVH
+523 SFDDIRPGDLVVH
-536 KDYGVGSFEGLTRM
+536 RDYGVASFEGLTRM

-562 HFADDDKL
+562 VFADDDKL
-570 YLPADRLGML
+570 YLPADRLGLM
-580 QRYKGPEGLTPPL
+580 QRYKGPEGVAPPL
-593 DRLGGTRWKSV
+593 DRLGGARWKSV

-660 AEVLADMERSEPM
+660 ADVLADMERAEPM

-710 VLAEQHYQNFVSRLE
+710 VLAEQHYQNFASRLE

-745 VLEAVARGEVDILV
+745 VLESVARGEVDILI
-759 GTHRILSSDVTIP
+759 GTHRILSSDVSVP
-772 NIGLLILDEEQRFGV
+772 NLGLLILDEEQRFGV

-793 KAFKKNIDALTL
+793 KAMKRNIDALTL

-819 GVRGLSVIETPPAER
+819 GVRGLSVIETPPPDR
-834 KAVETALVER
+834 KTVDTALVER
-844 DADFLRTVLRREL
+844 DGAFLAEVLRREL
-857 DRQGQVFWVHN
+857 ERQGQVFWVHN
-868 RVQGLED
+868 RVQGLEE
-875 VARYV
+875 VAAYV
-880 RELVPDAK
+880 KKLAPGAK

-959 QAYAYFVVPN
+959 QAYAYFVVPSI
-969 LEKTPELARKRLRV
+969 EKVPDLARKRLRV

-1025 FLEMLADEVRRLKGE
+1025 FLEMLSEEVRRLKGE
-1040 PVTEHVEPELVLG
+1040 PVKERTEPELTLG
-1053 VAARIPERY
+1053 VPARIPERY
-1062 VPEAADRLRLYKA
+1062 VPEASDRLRLYKA
-1075 LSTARTETGLAE
+1075 LSTAASEEGLAE

-1097 PPPPEVDNFRAALA
+1097 PPPDEVENFRAVLA
-1111 LKQVLAR
+1111 LKQVLSR
-1118 LGANKAEIAPSRL
+1118 LGVTKAEVAPSRL
-1131 TVSFEAEGA
+1131 MVSFEAEGA
-1140 TVPPERLIAFAAE
+1140 AVAPEKLVEYVGA
-1153 RGDGVRLLPPGK
+1153 RGNGVRLLPPGK

-1170 DAGRPL
+1170 DQTRPL
-1176 PEAVEVWTREL
+1176 PEALAAWAQEL
-1187 AALGGEEAHV
+1187 AILGEGEAS

>member
-1 MTRPVQ
+1 LSDLLT
-7 AASPPQARRDEPI
+7 ASDSA
-20 SPRPERVRGRMERCT
+20 
-35 RFPYFFRMRHALAR
+35 
-49 TDPFAELF
+49 
-57 TSPESVSVYK
+57 SVYK
-67 SGPASLAFLAVAA
+67 SGPATLAFLAAEA

-88 VVTPGVNELTRI
+88 VVAPGVNELSRI
-100 ASLLDLLAPAAPG
+100 AGLLDMLAPPSPG
-113 SLWGAAYMALPSYAP
+113 TLWGASYAMLPSYAP
-128 GRPAPAF
+128 GRPSGAF

-148 GTKPRVLLLSADNLL
+148 GRGPRVLLVTADNLL
-163 PKWPPRRALD
+163 AKWPPPRALE
-173 GNVLTVAVG
+173 GNILNIAVG
-182 EELPRDLIAEQ
+182 EDLPRDLIAEQ
-193 AVLWGYKRTP
+193 AVLWGYKRSP
-203 MVTNPGEFSLRG
+203 MVANPGEFALRG

-230 LEFFGDLV
+230 LEFFGDTLEAV
-238 ETARRFDPASQRS
+238 RRFDAGTQRS
-251 LADLTEATLVPA
+251 LAELSEASLVPA

-274 EAKVLWEA
+274 EARSLWET

-289 HRAAKQHLETALTNR
+289 HRAAKQRLENCLQAR
-304 DGAIWPGLY
+304 DGGIWPGLF
-313 YERPVELADWF
+313 YEKPVELAAWF
-324 PKNAVWIV
+324 PQDAAFIV
-332 SDPTKVKERLEE
+332 CDPTKVKERLEE
-344 VEHGWR
+344 TEHAWR
-350 KFFETETKER
+350 RFFEAETKEL
-360 GFPWPTNR
+360 GHPWPTSR

-373 NMARKAL
+373 NMARKSL
-380 VSGRRVLFEDLVM
+380 VAGRRILFEDLVM

-406 LDRFGDLFWKPG
+406 LERFGDLFWKPG
-418 SDKRPWTTLT
+418 SDKRPWTTLV
-428 AALAEWNGQPGQTIL
+428 AALKEWNGHGQTIL
-443 SFHGERSRRKFL
+443 AFHGERSRKKFL
-455 QMIEPEGLAI
+455 QMIEPEGLVF
-465 RTGYAPNVD
+465 RTAYSPKETGL
-474 GVFALISPLRHGM
+474 FALISPLRHGM
-487 ELAWRNTR
+487 ELTWCDTR
-495 ILAEDILHPDGGR
+495 ILAEDIMHPESDK
-508 AGGGERADKEFKGLS
+508 GGGEAGRNKDFKGLA
-523 SFDEIRPGDLVVH
+523 SFDDIRPGDLVVH
-536 KDYGVGSFEGLTRM
+536 RDYGVASFEGLNRM

-562 HFADDDKL
+562 VFADEDKL
-570 YLPADRLGML
+570 YLPADRLGLL
-580 QRYKGPEGLTPPL
+580 QRYKGPEGIAPPL
-593 DRLGGTRWKSV
+593 DRLGGARWKSV

-660 AEVLADMERSEPM
+660 SEVLADMERPEPM

-710 VLAEQHYQNFVSRLE
+710 VLAEQHYQNFAARLE

-732 MLSRFVTPKRRKV
+732 MLSRFVSPKRRKV
-745 VLEAVARGEVDILV
+745 VLEAVSRGQVDILI
-759 GTHRILSSDVTIP
+759 GTHRILSSDVAIP

-819 GVRGLSVIETPPAER
+819 GVRGLSVIETPPPDR
-834 KAVETALVER
+834 KTVDTALVER
-844 DADFLRTVLRREL
+844 DEGFLREVLRREL
-857 DRQGQVFWVHN
+857 ERQGQVTAYVKSLAP
-868 RVQGLED
+868 G
-875 VARYV
+875 AR
-880 RELVPDAK
+880 

-959 QAYAYFVVPN
+959 QAYAYFVVPSI
-969 LEKTPELARKRLRV
+969 EKVPELARKRLRV

-1025 FLEMLADEVRRLKGE
+1025 FLEMLSEEVRRLKGE
-1040 PVTEHVEPELVLG
+1040 PIKERVETELTLG

-1062 VPEAADRLRLYKA
+1062 VAEASDRLRLYKA
-1075 LSTARTETGLAE
+1075 LSTALTEERLAE
-1087 LMAEMRDRFG
+1087 LAAEMRDRFG
-1097 PPPPEVDNFRAALA
+1097 PPPPEVDNFRAVLA

-1118 LGANKAEIAPSRL
+1118 LGAAKAEITPTRL
-1131 TVSFEAEGA
+1131 TVSFEAKGA
-1140 TVPPERLIAFAAE
+1140 TVSPERLMAFVAE
-1153 RGDGVRLLPPGK
+1153 RDAVRLVPPGK
-1165 LALPL
+1165 IVLPL
-1170 DAGRPL
+1170 DVSLPL
-1176 PEAVEVWTREL
+1176 PEALAVWARDL
-1187 AALGGEEAHV
+1187 AGLGEGEAA

>member
-1 MTRPVQ
+1 MSRTSPL
-7 AASPPQARRDEPI
+7 AALLD
-20 SPRPERVRGRMERCT
+20 
-35 RFPYFFRMRHALAR
+35 
-49 TDPFAELF
+49 
-57 TSPESVSVYK
+57 SPESISVYK
-67 SGPASLAFLAVAA
+67 SGPATLAFLAVEA

-88 VVTPGVNELTRI
+88 VVAPGINELNRI
-100 ASLLDLLAPAAPG
+100 AALLELLTPAAPN
-113 SLWGAAYMALPSYAP
+113 SLWGAPFMALPSYGP
-128 GRPAPAF
+128 GKASHTF
-135 WARRMAFLAFAAM
+135 WARRLAFLAFAAM
-148 GTKPRVLLLSADNLL
+148 GVRPRILLVSADNLL
-163 PKWPPRRALD
+163 PKWPPRAALE
-173 GNVLTVAVG
+173 GNVLNVTVG

-203 MVTNPGEFSLRG
+203 MVTNPGEFTARG
-215 DILDIFPPGYESPLR
+215 DILDIYPSGYDSPLR
-230 LEFFGDLV
+230 LEFFGDVV
-238 ETARRFDPASQRS
+238 EAARRFDPASQRS
-251 LADLTEATLVPA
+251 LAELSEVTILPA
-263 APAVLSDTFMD
+263 APAVLSEQFMA
-274 EAKVLWEA
+274 EAKAMWTA

-289 HRAAKQHLETALTNR
+289 HRGAKQILEETLLAR

-313 YERPVELADWF
+313 YERPVELSDWF
-324 PKNAVWIV
+324 PENAAWIV
-332 SDPTKVKERLEE
+332 ADPTRVRERLDE
-344 VEHGWR
+344 VEYGWR
-350 KFFETETKER
+350 QFFEAEAKER
-360 GFPWPTNR
+360 GFPWPTAR
-368 VLWPE
+368 VLWPG

-406 LDRFGDLFWKPG
+406 IERFGDLFWKPG

-428 AALAEWNGQPGQTIL
+428 ASLAEWSRQPGQTIL

-455 QMIEPEGLAI
+455 QMITPEGLAI
-465 RTGYAPNVD
+465 RTDYAPGVA
-474 GVFALISPLRHGM
+474 GVFALVSPLRHGM
-487 ELAWRNTR
+487 ELGWRETR
-495 ILAEDILHPDGGR
+495 ILAEDVLHPEGGR
-508 AGGGERADKEFKGLS
+508 TERERATKDFKGLTN
-523 SFDEIRPGDLVVH
+523 FDDIRPGDLVVH
-536 KDYGVGSFEGLTRM
+536 RDYGVCSFSGLARM
-550 TVDATGG
+550 TVDAVGG

-562 HFADDDKL
+562 VFADEDKL
-570 YLPADRLGML
+570 YLPADRLGLL
-580 QRYKGPEGLTPPL
+580 QRYKGPEGIAPPL

-604 RERAKKA
+604 RERAKRA

-625 RQVAKGYAYGPTN
+625 RQVAKGYAYGPIN

-660 AEVLADMERSEPM
+660 AEVLADMERPEPM

-710 VLAEQHYQNFVSRLE
+710 VLAEQHYQNFSSRLE

-732 MLSRFVTPKRRKV
+732 MLSRFVSPKRRKL
-745 VLEAVARGEVDILV
+745 VLESVARGEVDILI
-759 GTHRILSSDVTIP
+759 GTHRILSKDVTIP
-772 NIGLLILDEEQRFGV
+772 NLGLLILDEEQRFGV

-819 GVRGLSVIETPPAER
+819 GVRGLSVIETPPPDR

-844 DADFLRTVLRREL
+844 DPSFLREVLRREL
-857 DRQGQVFWVHN
+857 ERQGQVFWVSN
-868 RVQGLED
+868 RVQGLEE
-875 VARYV
+875 VTAFV
-880 RELVPDAK
+880 KTLAPGAK
-888 VAMAHG
+888 VGMAHG
-894 QMSETALEEAMHG
+894 QMSESALEEAMRA

-950 RGRVGRSPR
+950 RGRVGRSSR

-969 LEKTPELARKRLRV
+969 LEKTPDLARKRLRV

-1040 PVTEHVEPELVLG
+1040 PVREHMEPELVLG
-1053 VAARIPERY
+1053 VDARIPERY
-1062 VPEAADRLRLYKA
+1062 VPEASDRLRLYKA
-1075 LSTARTETGLAE
+1075 LSTARTEDGLAE
-1087 LMAEMRDRFG
+1087 RMAEMRDRFG
-1097 PPPPEVDNFRAALA
+1097 PPPPEVENFRAALVI
-1111 LKQVLAR
+1111 KQILAR
-1118 LGANKAEIAPSRL
+1118 LGANKAEIAPNRL
-1131 TVSFEAEGA
+1131 VVSFEAEGA
-1140 TVPPERLIAFAAE
+1140 AVSPERLVAFVTNH
-1153 RGDGVRLLPPGK
+1153 GDGVRLLPPGR

-1170 DAGRPL
+1170 DQQVPL
-1176 PEAVEVWTREL
+1176 PQAMDVWAREL
-1187 AALGGEEAHV
+1187 AALGEEEKTG

>member
-1 MTRPVQ
+1 MSRTP
-7 AASPPQARRDEPI
+7 S
-20 SPRPERVRGRMERCT
+20 
-35 RFPYFFRMRHALAR
+35 LA
-49 TDPFAELF
+49 DLLDSAE
-57 TSPESVSVYK
+57 SASVYK
-67 SGPASLAFLAVAA
+67 SGPATLAFLAVEA
-80 LARGQSAV
+80 LSRGRSAV
-88 VVTPGVNELTRI
+88 VVAPGVNELSKI
-100 ASLLDLLAPAAPG
+100 QALLELLAPASPG
-113 SLWGAAYMALPSYAP
+113 SLWGASFAALPSYAP
-128 GRPAPAF
+128 GRPSPAF
-135 WARRMAFLAFAAM
+135 WARRLAFLAFAAM
-148 GTKPRVLLLSADNLL
+148 GQKPRILLLTADNLL
-163 PKWPPRRALD
+163 PKWPPRRALE
-173 GNVLTVAVG
+173 GNLLNVSVG

-193 AVLWGYKRTP
+193 AVLWGYKRAP

-230 LEFFGDLV
+230 LEFFGDVV
-238 ETARRFDPASQRS
+238 EAMRRFDPASQRS
-251 LADLTEATLVPA
+251 LAELSEATFLPA
-263 APAVLSDTFMD
+263 SPAVLSETFMD
-274 EAKVLWEA
+274 EARSLWET

-289 HRAAKQHLETALTNR
+289 HRSAKQALETALSTG

-313 YERPVELADWF
+313 YQRPVELSAWF
-324 PKNAVWIV
+324 PEDAAWIV
-332 SDPTKVKERLEE
+332 CDAVRVKERLEE

-350 KFFETETKER
+350 KFFEAETKER
-360 GFPWPTNR
+360 GHPWPASR

-380 VSGRRVLFEDLVM
+380 VSGRRILFEDLVM

-398 GPDLPEKA
+398 GPDMPEKS
-406 LDRFGDLFWKPG
+406 LERFGDLFWKPG
-418 SDKRPWTTLT
+418 SDKRPWTTLV
-428 AALAEWNGQPGQTIL
+428 AALKEWGREKGQTIL
-443 SFHGERSRRKFL
+443 SFHGERSRKKFL
-455 QMIEPEGLAI
+455 QMIEPEGLVF
-465 RTGYAPNVD
+465 RTAYSPGTD
-474 GVFALISPLRHGM
+474 GLFALVSALRHGM
-487 ELAWRNTR
+487 ELPWRSTR
-495 ILAEDILHPDGGR
+495 ILAEDILHPESAK
-508 AGGGERADKEFKGLS
+508 AGAAGATDKDFKGIA
-523 SFDEIRPGDLVVH
+523 SFDDIRPGDLVVH
-536 KDYGVGSFEGLTRM
+536 RDYGVASFEGLTRM

-562 HFADDDKL
+562 VFADEDKL
-570 YLPADRLGML
+570 YLPADRLGL
-580 QRYKGPEGLTPPL
+580 IQRYKGPEGVSPPL
-593 DRLGGTRWKSV
+593 DRLGGSRWKSV

-660 AEVLADMERSEPM
+660 TEVLSDMERPEPM

-710 VLAEQHYQNFVSRLE
+710 VLAEQHYQNFAARLE

-732 MLSRFVTPKRRKV
+732 MLSRFVSPKRRKV
-745 VLEAVARGEVDILV
+745 VLEAVTRGEVDILI
-759 GTHRILSSDVTIP
+759 GTHRILSADVSIP

-819 GVRGLSVIETPPAER
+819 GVRGLSVIETPPPDR
-834 KAVETALVER
+834 KTVETALVER
-844 DADFLRTVLRREL
+844 DEAFLREVLRREL
-857 DRQGQVFWVHN
+857 ERQGQVFWVHN
-868 RVQGLED
+868 RVQGLEA
-875 VARYV
+875 VVEFV
-880 RELVPDAK
+880 RGLAPGAK
-888 VAMAHG
+888 VGMAHG
-894 QMSETALEEAMHG
+894 QMSETALEEAMHA

-950 RGRVGRSPR
+950 RGRVGRSSR
-959 QAYAYFVVPN
+959 QAYAYFVVPSI
-969 LEKTPELARKRLRV
+969 EKVPELARKRLRV

-1025 FLEMLADEVRRLKGE
+1025 FLEMLAEEVRRLKGE
-1040 PVTEHVEPELVLG
+1040 PIKEHAEPELTLG

-1062 VPEAADRLRLYKA
+1062 VPEATDRLRLYKA
-1075 LSTARTETGLAE
+1075 LSTARTENALAE

-1097 PPPPEVDNFRAALA
+1097 PPPAEVENFRAVLA
-1111 LKQVLAR
+1111 LKQVLVR
-1118 LGANKAEIAPSRL
+1118 LGANKAEIAPTRL
-1131 TVSFEAEGA
+1131 VVSFEAEGA
-1140 TVPPERLIAFAAE
+1140 AVTPERLVAFVT
-1153 RGDGVRLLPPGK
+1153 GHGNGVRLLPPGR

-1170 DAGRPL
+1170 DTAAPL
-1176 PEAVEVWTREL
+1176 PEAVSAWAREL
-1187 AALGGEEAHV
+1187 AALAEDVEGL

>member
-1 MTRPVQ
+1 M
-7 AASPPQARRDEPI
+7 
-20 SPRPERVRGRMERCT
+20 
-35 RFPYFFRMRHALAR
+35 
-49 TDPFAELF
+49 
-57 TSPESVSVYK
+57 
-67 SGPASLAFLAVAA
+67 
-80 LARGQSAV
+80 
-88 VVTPGVNELTRI
+88 
-100 ASLLDLLAPAAPG
+100 
-113 SLWGAAYMALPSYAP
+113 
-128 GRPAPAF
+128 
-135 WARRMAFLAFAAM
+135 
-148 GTKPRVLLLSADNLL
+148 
-163 PKWPPRRALD
+163 
-173 GNVLTVAVG
+173 
-182 EELPRDLIAEQ
+182 
-193 AVLWGYKRTP
+193 
-203 MVTNPGEFSLRG
+203 
-215 DILDIFPPGYESPLR
+215 
-230 LEFFGDLV
+230 
-238 ETARRFDPASQRS
+238 
-251 LADLTEATLVPA
+251 
-263 APAVLSDTFMD
+263 
-274 EAKVLWEA
+274 
-282 IAGTGEL
+282 
-289 HRAAKQHLETALTNR
+289 
-304 DGAIWPGLY
+304 
-313 YERPVELADWF
+313 ELADWF
-324 PKNAVWIV
+324 PKDAVWIV

-350 KFFETETKER
+350 KFFETVTKER

-880 RELVPDAK
+880 HELVPDAK

-1062 VPEAADRLRLYKA
+1062 VPEASDRLRLYKA

>member
-1 MTRPVQ
+1 MRPVLSRISPL
-7 AASPPQARRDEPI
+7 AELLASPDSA
-20 SPRPERVRGRMERCT
+20 
-35 RFPYFFRMRHALAR
+35 
-49 TDPFAELF
+49 
-57 TSPESVSVYK
+57 SVYK
-67 SGPASLAFLAVAA
+67 SGPATLAFLAVEA
-80 LARGQSAV
+80 LSRGQSAV
-88 VVTPGVNELTRI
+88 VVAPGVNELSRI
-100 ASLLDLLAPAAPG
+100 AALLELLAPASPG
-113 SLWGAAYMALPSYAP
+113 TLWGAPFMSLPSYAP
-128 GRPAPAF
+128 GRPSGAF

-148 GTKPRVLLLSADNLL
+148 GRGPRILLLTADNLL
-163 PKWPPRRALD
+163 PKWPPPKALE
-173 GNVLTVAVG
+173 GNILTVAVG

-193 AVLWGYKRTP
+193 AVLWGYKRAP

-230 LEFFGDLV
+230 LEFFGDMV
-238 ETARRFDPASQRS
+238 EAVRRFDAGSQRS
-251 LADLTEATLVPA
+251 LAELTEATLLPA
-263 APAVLSDTFMD
+263 APAVLSETFMD
-274 EAKVLWEA
+274 EARSLWEA

-289 HRAAKQHLETALTNR
+289 HRAAKQHLENALDVR
-304 DGAIWPGLY
+304 DGAIWPGLF
-313 YERPVELADWF
+313 YERPVELSAWF
-324 PKNAVWIV
+324 PADAAWIV
-332 SDPTKVKERLEE
+332 CDATRVKERLEE
-344 VEHGWR
+344 AEHAWR
-350 KFFETETKER
+350 HFFETETREQ
-360 GFPWPTNR
+360 GHPWPTAR

-380 VSGRRVLFEDLVM
+380 VSGRRILFEDLVM

-398 GPDLPEKA
+398 GPDLPEKP
-406 LDRFGDLFWKPG
+406 LEHFGDLFWKPG

-428 AALAEWNGQPGQTIL
+428 AALKEWSRQGQTIL
-443 SFHGERSRRKFL
+443 SFHGERSRKKFL
-455 QMIEPEGLAI
+455 QMIEPEGLVF
-465 RTGYAPNVD
+465 RTRYLPDESGL
-474 GVFALISPLRHGM
+474 FALLSPLRHGM
-487 ELAWRNTR
+487 ELSWRDTR
-495 ILAEDILHPDGGR
+495 VLAEDVLHPESAK
-508 AGGGERADKEFKGLS
+508 AGAEVDRGKDFKGLT
-523 SFDEIRPGDLVVH
+523 SFDDIRPGDLVVH
-536 KDYGVGSFEGLTRM
+536 RDYGVASFEGLTRM

-562 HFADDDKL
+562 VFADDDKL
-570 YLPADRLGML
+570 YLPADRLGLL
-580 QRYKGPEGLTPPL
+580 QRYKGPEGIAPPL
-593 DRLGGTRWKSV
+593 DRLGGVRWKSV

-660 AEVLADMERSEPM
+660 GEVLADMERPEPM

-710 VLAEQHYQNFVSRLE
+710 VLAEQHFQNFAARLE

-745 VLEAVARGEVDILV
+745 VLEAVSRGQVDILI
-759 GTHRILSSDVTIP
+759 GTHRILSADVAIP

-819 GVRGLSVIETPPAER
+819 GVRGLSVIETPPLER
-834 KAVETALVER
+834 KTVETALVER
-844 DADFLRTVLRREL
+844 DEAFLREVLRREL
-857 DRQGQVFWVHN
+857 ERQGQVFWVHN

-875 VARYV
+875 VAAFV
-880 RELVPDAK
+880 KTLAPGAK

-931 NTLVVDNAHMFGLG
+931 NTLIVDNAHMFGLG

-959 QAYAYFVVPN
+959 QAYAYFVVPSI
-969 LEKTPELARKRLRV
+969 EKVPELARKRLRV

-1025 FLEMLADEVRRLKGE
+1025 FLEMLAEEVRRLKGE
-1040 PVTEHVEPELVLG
+1040 PIRERTEPELVLG

-1062 VPEAADRLRLYKA
+1062 VPETSDRLRLYKA
-1075 LSTARTETGLAE
+1075 LSTARTEQGLAE
-1087 LMAEMRDRFG
+1087 IMAEVRDRFG
-1097 PPPPEVDNFRAALA
+1097 PPPPELENFRAILA
-1111 LKQVLAR
+1111 LKQVLSR
-1118 LGANKAEIAPSRL
+1118 LGGNKAEIAPSRL
-1131 TVSFEAEGA
+1131 VISFEAEVA
-1140 TVPPERLIAFAAE
+1140 AVSPERLVAFVGA

-1170 DAGRPL
+1170 DQNLPL
-1176 PEAVEVWTREL
+1176 PEAVAVWAREL
-1187 AALGGEEAHV
+1187 AALGEETS

>member
-1 MTRPVQ
+1 MRLALSRTTPL
-7 AASPPQARRDEPI
+7 AALLDSPD
-20 SPRPERVRGRMERCT
+20 
-35 RFPYFFRMRHALAR
+35 
-49 TDPFAELF
+49 
-57 TSPESVSVYK
+57 SVSVYK
-67 SGPASLAFLAVAA
+67 SGPATLAFLAAEA
-80 LARGQSAV
+80 LSRGRSV
-88 VVTPGVNELTRI
+88 VVTTPGHNELSRI
-100 ASLLDLLAPAAPG
+100 AALLELVAPAGTG
-113 SLWGAAYMALPSYAP
+113 SLWGRSVMTLPSYAP
-128 GRPAPAF
+128 GAPSGSF
-135 WARRMAFLAFAAM
+135 WARRMAFLAHAAL
-148 GTKPRVLLLSADNLL
+148 GSGPRAFLFSADNLL
-163 PKWPPRRALD
+163 PKWPPLRSLE

-182 EELPRDLIAEQ
+182 EELPRDLVAEQ
-193 AVLWGYKRTP
+193 AVLWGYKRMP

-215 DILDIFPPGYESPLR
+215 DILDIFPPGYENPLR
-230 LEFFGDLV
+230 LEFFGDTV
-238 ETARRFDPASQRS
+238 EAARRFDAGSQRS
-251 LADLTEATLVPA
+251 LAELPEAVLVPA
-263 APAVLSDTFMD
+263 APAVLSETFKE
-274 EAKVLWEA
+274 EAARLWET

-289 HRAAKQHLETALTNR
+289 HRAAKARLEDAVAAA
-304 DGAIWPGLY
+304 DGCLWPGLY
-313 YERPVELADWF
+313 YEKPAALSDWF
-324 PKNAVWIV
+324 PDDAVWIV
-332 SDPTKVKERLEE
+332 CDAGRVKERLEE
-344 VEHGWR
+344 TEHAWR
-350 KFFETETKER
+350 RFFEAEVKER
-360 GFPWPTNR
+360 GHPWPNAR

-380 VSGRRVLFEDLVM
+380 VNGRRVLFEDLVM

-398 GPDLPEKA
+398 GPDMPEKA
-406 LDRFGDLFWKPG
+406 LERFGDLFWKPG

-428 AALAEWNGQPGQTIL
+428 AALKEWNGHGQTIL
-443 SFHGERSRRKFL
+443 SFHGERSRKKFL
-455 QMIEPEGLAI
+455 QMIEPEGLVF
-465 RTGYAPNVD
+465 RTSYSPGET
-474 GVFALISPLRHGM
+474 GLFALLSGLRHGM
-487 ELAWRNTR
+487 ELPWRDTR
-495 ILAEDILHPDGGR
+495 ILAEDILHPE
-508 AGGGERADKEFKGLS
+508 ATGGEAGRGRDKDFKGLA
-523 SFDEIRPGDLVVH
+523 SFDDIRPGDLVVH
-536 KDYGVGSFEGLTRM
+536 RDYGVGSFEGLTRM

-562 HFADDDKL
+562 VFADEDKL
-570 YLPADRLGML
+570 YLPADRLGLL
-580 QRYKGPEGLTPPL
+580 QRYKGPEGLNPPL
-593 DRLGGTRWKSV
+593 DRLGGARWKSV

-649 FEETPDQERAI
+649 FEETPDQEKAI
-660 AEVLADMERSEPM
+660 SEVLADMERPEPM

-710 VLAEQHYQNFVSRLE
+710 VLAEQHYQNFAARLE

-745 VLEAVARGEVDILV
+745 ILDAVARGEVDILV
-759 GTHRILSSDVTIP
+759 GTHRILSADVTIP

-844 DADFLRTVLRREL
+844 DEGFLREVLRREL
-857 DRQGQVFWVHN
+857 ERQGQVFWVHN

-875 VARYV
+875 VAAYV
-880 RELVPDAK
+880 KTLAPGAK

-931 NTLVVDNAHMFGLG
+931 NTLVVDNAHFFGLG

-959 QAYAYFVVPN
+959 QAYAYFVVPS
-969 LEKTPELARKRLRV
+969 LEKVPELARKRLRV

-1025 FLEMLADEVRRLKGE
+1025 FLEMLAEEVGRLKGE
-1040 PVTEHVEPELVLG
+1040 PVKERTEPELTLG

-1062 VPEAADRLRLYKA
+1062 VPEASDRLRLYKA
-1075 LSTARTETGLAE
+1075 LSTARTEEGLAE
-1087 LMAEMRDRFG
+1087 RMAEMRDRFG
-1097 PPPPEVDNFRAALA
+1097 PPPQEVENFRAVLA
-1111 LKQVLAR
+1111 FKQVLSR
-1118 LGANKAEIAPSRL
+1118 LGARKAEIAPTRL
-1131 TVSFEAEGA
+1131 TVSFEAEEA
-1140 TVPPERLIAFAAE
+1140 AVSPERLVDFAAR
-1153 RGDGVRLLPPGK
+1153 RGDGVRLLPPGR

-1170 DAGRPL
+1170 DAAIPL
-1176 PEAVEVWTREL
+1176 PEAVAVWTREL
-1187 AALGGEEAHV
+1187 AGLAGEGGAP

>member
-1 MTRPVQ
+1 MSRT
-7 AASPPQARRDEPI
+7 SP
-20 SPRPERVRGRMERCT
+20 
-35 RFPYFFRMRHALAR
+35 L
-49 TDPFAELF
+49 AELLAG
-57 TSPESVSVYK
+57 PDSVSVYK
-67 SGPASLAFLAVAA
+67 SGPATLAFLAVEA

-88 VVTPGVNELTRI
+88 VVAPGVHELSRI
-100 ASLLDLLAPAAPG
+100 AALLELLAPQTPG
-113 SLWGAAYMALPSYAP
+113 TLWGAPFMALPSYAP
-128 GRPAPAF
+128 GRPSGAF

-148 GTKPRVLLLSADNLL
+148 GRGPRVLLVTADNLL
-163 PKWPPRRALD
+163 PKWPPPKALE
-173 GNVLTVAVG
+173 GNILNVAVG

-193 AVLWGYKRTP
+193 AVLWGYKRAP
-203 MVTNPGEFSLRG
+203 MVTNPGEFALRG
-215 DILDIFPPGYESPLR
+215 DILDIYPPGYDSPLR

-238 ETARRFDPASQRS
+238 EAARRFDAATQRS
-251 LADLTEATLVPA
+251 LAEMAEVTLLPA
-263 APAVLSDTFMD
+263 APAVLSETFMG
-274 EAKVLWEA
+274 EARALWDA

-289 HRAAKQHLETALTNR
+289 HRAAKGRLEAALDAR

-313 YERPVELADWF
+313 YERPAELADWF
-324 PKNAVWIV
+324 PKDAAWIV
-332 SDPTKVKERLEE
+332 CDAAKVKERLEE
-344 VEHGWR
+344 VEHAWR
-350 KFFETETKER
+350 KFFENETREL
-360 GFPWPTNR
+360 GHPWPTAR
-368 VLWPE
+368 VLWPG

-380 VSGRRVLFEDLVM
+380 VAGRRILFEDLVM

-398 GPDLPEKA
+398 GPDLPEKP
-406 LDRFGDLFWKPG
+406 LERFADLFWKPG
-418 SDKRPWTTLT
+418 SDKRPWTTLV
-428 AALAEWNGQPGQTIL
+428 AALKEWSRQGQTIL
-443 SFHGERSRRKFL
+443 SFHGERSRKKFL
-455 QMIEPEGLAI
+455 QMIEPEGLVF
-465 RTGYAPNVD
+465 RTGYDPET
-474 GVFALISPLRHGM
+474 GGLFALLSGLRHGM
-487 ELAWRNTR
+487 ELSWRDTR
-495 ILAEDILHPDGGR
+495 VLAEDILHPESGKSGAEAGR
-508 AGGGERADKEFKGLS
+508 GKDFKGLA
-523 SFDEIRPGDLVVH
+523 SFDDIRPGDLVVH
-536 KDYGVGSFEGLTRM
+536 RDYGVGSFEGLTRM

-562 HFADDDKL
+562 VFADDDKL
-570 YLPADRLGML
+570 YLPADRLGLL
-580 QRYKGPEGLTPPL
+580 QRYKGPEGVSPPL
-593 DRLGGTRWKSV
+593 DRLGGARWKSV

-660 AEVLADMERSEPM
+660 AEVLADMERPEPM

-710 VLAEQHYQNFVSRLE
+710 VLAEQHYQNFSSRLE

-732 MLSRFVTPKRRKV
+732 MLSRFVSPKRRKV

-759 GTHRILSSDVTIP
+759 GTHRILSGDVTLP
-772 NIGLLILDEEQRFGV
+772 NLGLLVLDEEQRFGV

-819 GVRGLSVIETPPAER
+819 GVRGLSVIETPPLER
-834 KAVETALVER
+834 KSVETALVER
-844 DADFLRTVLRREL
+844 DEAFLREVLRREL
-857 DRQGQVFWVHN
+857 ERQGQVFWVHN

-875 VARYV
+875 VAAFV
-880 RELVPDAK
+880 RTLAPEAK
-888 VAMAHG
+888 VAVAHG

-907 FWHGETDI
+907 FWHGESDI

-959 QAYAYFVVPN
+959 QAYAYFVVPS
-969 LEKTPELARKRLRV
+969 LEKVPELARKRLRV

-1025 FLEMLADEVRRLKGE
+1025 FLEMLSEEVHRLKGE
-1040 PVTEHVEPELVLG
+1040 PIRERTEPELTLG
-1053 VAARIPERY
+1053 VPARIPERY
-1062 VPEAADRLRLYKA
+1062 VPEASDRLRLYKA
-1075 LSTARTETGLAE
+1075 LSTARTEQGLVE
-1087 LMAEMRDRFG
+1087 IMAEMRDRFG
-1097 PPPPEVDNFRAALA
+1097 PQPPEVDNFRAVLA
-1111 LKQVLAR
+1111 LKQVLSR
-1118 LGANKAEIAPSRL
+1118 LGAQKAEVAPNRL
-1131 TVSFEAEGA
+1131 VVSFEAGEA
-1140 TVPPERLIAFAAE
+1140 AVSPERLVAFVAS

-1170 DAGRPL
+1170 DQSVPL
-1176 PEAVEVWTREL
+1176 PEAVAAWAREL
-1187 AALGGEEAHV
+1187 AALGEEAAA